1 MRRCFFVL
9 VMPTVLVV
17 GTCDVIELFELLE
30 KVGRNPW
37 RCTCCHFAPVCPAAY
52 QYHVHRKQQPL
63 LDITLASIIIFAIKC
78 RHSHFHVL
86 LRAQRG
92 KARRDNSYSN

>member
-1 MRRCFFVL
+1 MSLNYLNYWKKWVETLGVVHVVILPQFV
-9 VMPTVLVV
+9 PS
-17 GTCDVIELFELLE
+17 
-30 KVGRNPW
+30 
-37 RCTCCHFAPVCPAAY
+37 AY

-86 LRAQRG
+86 PRAQRG
-92 KARRDNSYSN
+92 KARRDNSYSNKKRRRRHARHYDRSSSSL